1 MSHVL
6 NAPAPTVHWPN
17 RQILGRPPLRT
28 LLGSEEWRFS
38 ILCMCSRHGDRHPQ
52 PQPDMLHAG
61 SPDTSST
68 NWPHSTGTGVLCQ
81 GSMLYYW
88 SDLTTLWRS
97 IIIVLL
103 PLLILLPPP
112 PFHFLFLKQ
121 VFLLSALF
129 LICDHI
135 IVWLP
140 NCICT
145 YMHGCKCWLL
155 TDEGSHSIPTLV
167 PPSIKSSCYMSEF
180 HVRLGTVSF
189 MLS

>member
-6 NAPAPTVHWPN
+6 NAPAPTVYIG
-17 RQILGRPPLRT
+17 QSGRSLDGHLWERCWALKNGDLVSSACVLIMVIDT
-28 LLGSEEWRFS
+28 HSHS
-38 ILCMCSRHGDRHPQ
+38 QTCCM
-52 PQPDMLHAG
+52 LG

-68 NWPHSTGTGVLCQ
+68 TWPHSTGTGVLCQ

-112 PFHFLFLKQ
+112 PFRFLTFCT
-121 VFLLSALF
+121 LSYLWPHHRLTAQLY
-129 LICDHI
+129 L
-135 IVWLP
+135 
-140 NCICT
+140 
-145 YMHGCKCWLL
+145 YMHACKCWSL

-167 PPSIKSSCYMSEF
+167 PPSRKSSC
-180 HVRLGTVSF
+180 
-189 MLS
+189 